1 MAETITRTRICPT
14 TLPLIG
20 DKAPS
25 FIAET
30 TQGIINFPEDYKGHW
45 TILFSHPS
53 DFTPVCTTEFIMFAQ
68 LADEF
73 ASLNT
78 RLLGLSIDS
87 LSSHIAWIYAIE
99 EQVKFHGLD
108 HIHIP
113 FPLIADLSQEI
124 ARKYGMI
131 HPGNSTTKTV
141 RAVFFID
148 PQGTIRTILY
158 YPANTGRNFD
168 EILRI
173 LISLQTSDTFG
184 ISTPANWRPGDDV
197 IKNEITTVSDA
208 LKQAADNAHTTNA
221 WFLSLTPLSSQKIQD
236 KLLHTSPQKTS
247 PSYTHKVPIKHSR
260 KKKK

>member
-1 MAETITRTRICPT
+1 MTETTSQNCIRPMV
-14 TLPLIG
+14 LPLIG
-20 DKAPS
+20 DKAPA

-30 TQGIINFPEDYKGHW
+30 TQGVINFPEDYQGHW

-68 LADEF
+68 LAHEF
-73 ASLNT
+73 EALNT

-87 LSSHIAWIYAIE
+87 LSSHIAWLYAIE

-113 FPLIADLSQEI
+113 FPLIADLGQDV

-131 HPGNSTTKTV
+131 HPENSTTKTV

-148 PQGTIRTILY
+148 PKSIIRTILY
-158 YPANTGRNFD
+158 YPASTGRNFD

-173 LISLQTSDTFG
+173 LISLQTADAFG
-184 ISTPANWRPGDDV
+184 VSTPANWRPGDDV
-197 IKNEITTVSDA
+197 IGNDATNITEA
-208 LKQAADNAHTTNA
+208 FQQASQNAGTTNA
-221 WFLSLTPLSSQKIQD
+221 WFLSLTSLPSQMIQN
-236 KLLHTSPQKTS
+236 KLLRTSPQKSASSSKS
-247 PSYTHKVPIKHSR
+247 PTPKTR
-260 KKKK
+260 QKKK

>member
-1 MAETITRTRICPT
+1 MSETINHTDTYPT
-14 TLPLIG
+14 MLPLIG
-20 DKAPS
+20 DKAPA

-30 TQGIINFPEDYKGHW
+30 TQGIINFPEDYLGHW

-68 LADEF
+68 LSQEF
-73 ASLNT
+73 EALNT

-87 LSSHIAWIYAIE
+87 LSSHIAWLYAIE

-108 HIHIP
+108 HINIP
-113 FPLIADLSQEI
+113 FPLIADLSQDV

-131 HPGNSTTKTV
+131 HPKNSTTKTV

-158 YPANTGRNFD
+158 YPASTGRNFD

-173 LISLQTSDTFG
+173 LISLQTSDAFD

-197 IKNEITTVSDA
+197 ISCEATTVSEA
-208 LKQAADNAHTTNA
+208 FQKATDNAHTTNT
-221 WFLSLTPLSSQKIQD
+221 WFLSLTSLPSQKIQE
-236 KLLHTSPQKTS
+236 KLLHTTNEQISPRSPNQKLKRFS
-247 PSYTHKVPIKHSR
+247 